1 MCYLPFFVSLCAV
14 SILLPACGKKD
25 PQTSVAPAPEAVATS
40 GVTPGNDPGAASQ
53 PAAAPAP
60 TADTSK
66 AFADVNEAMKAKD
79 YQRAAATLI
88 AVQQMPL
95 NEQQANALRGQMV
108 QLQATLAGA
117 VASGDPQAK
126 AAAEKLRAS
135 SMH

>member
-1 MCYLPFFVSLCAV
+1 
-14 SILLPACGKKD
+14 
-25 PQTSVAPAPEAVATS
+25 
-40 GVTPGNDPGAASQ
+40 
-53 PAAAPAP
+53 
-60 TADTSK
+60 
-66 AFADVNEAMKAKD
+66 MKAKD